1 MPAINEEALEP
12 GVNASPDLADIVAAT
27 QNEKWKITKFET
39 TPPMS
44 TYIVAFANG
53 HFEFLETSVVMPL
66 SGKTIPLRIYS
77 KSTILT
83 KVLSHH

>member
-1 MPAINEEALEP
+1 MPAISEAAIEP
-12 GVNASPDLADIVAAT
+12 GVNASPDLANIVAAT

-77 KSTILT
+77 KLTILT
-83 KVLSHH
+83 NVLSHH

>member
-1 MPAINEEALEP
+1 MPAITEEALEL
-12 GVNASPDLADIVAAT
+12 GANISSELADIFATT

-44 TYIVAFANG
+44 SYIVAFANG

-66 SGKTIPLRIYS
+66 SGKTVPLRIYS
-77 KSTILT
+77 RSIILAEE
-83 KVLSHH
+83 LSRH